1 MIRATRIGHVHLNV
15 RDLDRAERFYT
26 EILGFQV
33 QERIPGKFV
42 FLALG
47 KRHHDLALRFIGAG
61 APVPPELSVGMYHF
75 AVEVEDMASLAR
87 VLRRL
92 KNAGVPVEGI
102 KPRGKP
108 GPLLPRS
115 GGYRGGVLC
124 RHPES
129 EGRIPDVTI
138 RPAGRRSPPR
148 PSRGNE
154 QVNKNPCHFLSE
166 SNTS

>member
-92 KNAGVPVEGI
+92 KNAGVPVGGSNHGVSLALYFRDPEGTEVEYYVDTRNQ
-102 KPRGKP
+102 KGEFLTSPSA
-108 GPLLPRS
+108 PLDEEAL
-115 GGYRGGVLC
+115 LA
-124 RHPES
+124 HLE
-129 EGRIPDVTI
+129 EM
-138 RPAGRRSPPR
+138 
-148 PSRGNE
+148 
-154 QVNKNPCHFLSE
+154 NK
-166 SNTS
+166 

>member
-1 MIRATRIGHVHLNV
+1 MIRATRIGYVHLNV
-15 RDLDRAERFYT
+15 RGLERAERFYT
-26 EILGFQV
+26 EILGFQI

-42 FLALG
+42 FLTLG

-87 VLRRL
+87 
-92 KNAGVPVEGI
+92 GGI

-108 GPLLPRS
+108 GPVLPRS
-115 GGYRGGVLC
+115 GGNRGGVLC

-129 EGRIPDVTI
+129 EGRIPDVTT
-138 RPAGRRSPPR
+138 RPLDEEALLAYL
-148 PSRGNE
+148 E
-154 QVNKNPCHFLSE
+154 EINK
-166 SNTS
+166 